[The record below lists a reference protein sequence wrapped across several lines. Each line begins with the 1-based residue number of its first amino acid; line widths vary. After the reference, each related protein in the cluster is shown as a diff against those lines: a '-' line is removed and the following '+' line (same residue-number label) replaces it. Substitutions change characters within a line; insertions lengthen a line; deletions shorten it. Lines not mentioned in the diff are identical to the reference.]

1 MISSYIVDCNIMT
14 DDCPFYCCIF
24 WGTCIYQVTDFAP
37 EQGRKAD
44 SPHLCGRSCFF
55 CLAYEVK
62 PRNRPH
68 ISSLS
73 PAGAKLE
80 RVKRDEC
87 ACGAAGKICN
97 RKFSHA
103 QENIRIVRGSLLT
116 KDGLCKFLHRGD
128 APEPAEALLFWLL
141 PAAWL
146 NVTVAPEQGRKADS
160 SRLRVRSCLSA
171 LLTR

>member
-73 PAGAKLE
+73 PAGAELE
-80 RVKRDEC
+80 RAKRDEC
-87 ACGAAGKICN
+87 ACGAAGGN
-97 RKFSHA
+97 L
-103 QENIRIVRGSLLT
+103 Q
-116 KDGLCKFLHRGD
+116 
-128 APEPAEALLFWLL
+128 PAESTKRHTLSPFNSQNVFFPFSFIICIFTNIPLFRQID
-141 PAAWL
+141 P
-146 NVTVAPEQGRKADS
+146 
-160 SRLRVRSCLSA
+160 
-171 LLTR
+171 